1 MGLEP
6 SRQLHFR
13 TSKMDATDTSSRLP
27 LRPNQSFFGL
37 WSFVSLQFVF
47 LGDASGSGQCALQ
60 PLLKNRG
67 CFSCKRRSGTVS
79 LEQGSCQI
87 RSPRC
92 SDSFHAVKFH
102 KSHLEKCLP
111 KVRSLLGPWFTFV
124 RNLRADWDHNNC
136 KALSSF
142 RAGTK
147 TKPSLAT

>member
-6 SRQLHFR
+6 SRQLHFG
-13 TSKMDATDTSSRLP
+13 TSKMDATGTSSRLP

-47 LGDASGSGQCALQ
+47 LGDAS
-60 PLLKNRG
+60 LKNRG

-102 KSHLEKCLP
+102 KSHLEKCLS

-124 RNLRADWDHNNC
+124 RNLRADC
-136 KALSSF
+136 EPGSF
-142 RAGTK
+142 TCEHPTTTVK
-147 TKPSLAT
+147 L